1 MLKGYFI
8 SHLCLQVTRQKTR
21 MAEHSYMIGR
31 WWEDFTF
38 VPTNVKIFHYLW
50 YIGRNLDSSSWHDQW
65 GEILAWVI
73 FPRLHFSFE
82 FWPQHCVECISCVQ
96 KLCPSGRREGAC
108 SRRLSWVW
116 TTWPF
121 GSEHCR
127 GDRARENQ
135 REPERTRESQRDL
148 QRARESQRE
157 NLRES

>member
-1 MLKGYFI
+1 MLKGLFI
-8 SHLCLQVTRQKTR
+8 SHLSLEVTQQKTR

-82 FWPQHCVECISCVQ
+82 FWPQHCVDVFLVFKSCALLGDGRVLVAGGYHGFGQ
-96 KLCPSGRREGAC
+96 PDPSD
-108 SRRLSWVW
+108 LSTAEV
-116 TTWPF
+116 T
-121 GSEHCR
+121 
-127 GDRARENQ
+127 
-135 REPERTRESQRDL
+135 EPERTRESQRDL
-148 QRARESQRE
+148 ERARESQRE